1 MMSKNC
7 LLFLPLLCSTL
18 VVYPA
23 AAQTKGT
30 IPDATTAN
38 STQLVSTLTL
48 EQFQHRVQALG
59 FQCERGTTDGKPDEY
74 FTFRAEGRKLGARM
88 ASPGLAELFVYYSDG
103 TSLEAVNEWN
113 NTRFGST
120 AFLDKD
126 GNAVLESLLVLTGGV
141 SEANVNT
148 FITNFR
154 DFAVDYARFVIDNP
168 KPKDQKLSS

>member
-1 MMSKNC
+1 
-7 LLFLPLLCSTL
+7 
-18 VVYPA
+18 
-23 AAQTKGT
+23 
-30 IPDATTAN
+30 
-38 STQLVSTLTL
+38 
-48 EQFQHRVQALG
+48 
-59 FQCERGTTDGKPDEY
+59 
-74 FTFRAEGRKLGARM
+74 M

-154 DFAVDYARFVIDNP
+154 DFAVDYARFVIDHP

>member
-1 MMSKNC
+1 MMPKNC
-7 LLFLPLLCSTL
+7 LFFLPLLCSTL
-18 VVYPA
+18 VIYPA

-30 IPDATTAN
+30 IPAPTTAN

-48 EQFQHRVQALG
+48 EQFQHRIQALG

-74 FTFRAEGRKLGARM
+74 FTFRAEGRKVGAKM

-103 TSLEAVNEWN
+103 TSLSAVNEWN
-113 NTRFGST
+113 NTHFGST

-141 SEANVNT
+141 SDANVDA

-154 DFAVDYARFVIDNP
+154 DSAVDYARFVINHP
-168 KPKDQKLSS
+168 KPKDQNLSS